1 MFDVENGKSS
11 TLLPLIIENIP
22 TPSTIISDKFSTY
35 VNIRR
40 DESRLDPYGYTH
52 YWVNHSKTFVDE
64 FQPFIN
70 TNSIERSWRS
80 LRNSIST
87 IKRTFAPTIL
97 EHYLN
102 TFIMRSMMKENELYE
117 LLLTIMRSLKEIIKN

>member
-1 MFDVENGKSS
+1 M
-11 TLLPLIIENIP
+11 ENIP
-22 TPSTIISDKFSTY
+22 TASTIISDKLSTY

-52 YWVNHSKTFVDE
+52 YWVNHKTFVDE
-64 FQPFIN
+64 FQRFIN

-80 LRNSIST
+80 LRNLIST
-87 IKRTFAPTIL
+87 IKRTFTLIIL
-97 EHYLN
+97 EHYLS

-117 LLLTIMRSLKEIIKN
+117 ILLTIMGSLKEIIKN